1 MVAIGGLLVGFWGP
15 GAFCYLMKVGY
26 EDKIFFRMA
35 RLSFQWQAATL
46 KNIKRLWKRNGGNRR
61 PFSWFLGTRGLLL
74 FNEMLL
80 WRQKFFRMARLSFQ
94 WQAATLKDIKRL
106 WKRNGGNRRPFSWFL
121 GTRGLLL
128 FNEMWLWRQNFF
140 RMARLS
146 FQWQAATLKDI
157 KRLWKRNG
165 GNRRPFSWFLGTRG
179 LLLFNEMW
187 LWRQNF
193 FRMARL
199 SFQWQAATLKDIK
212 RLWKRNGGNRRPFSW
227 FLGTRGLLLFNESV
241 AMKTKFFSEWPDC
254 HFNDRPQLSRI

>member
-1 MVAIGGLLVGFWGP
+1 MVAI
-15 GAFCYLMKVGY
+15 
-26 EDKIFFRMA
+26 E
-35 RLSFQWQAATL
+35 
-46 KNIKRLWKRNGGNRR
+46 
-61 PFSWFLGTRGLLL
+61 
-74 FNEMLL
+74 
-80 WRQKFFRMARLSFQ
+80 
-94 WQAATLKDIKRL
+94 
-106 WKRNGGNRRPFSWFL
+106 RPFSWFL

-227 FLGTRGLLLFNESV
+227 FLGTRGLLLFNE
-241 AMKTKFFSEWPDC
+241 MWLWRQNFFRMARLSFQWPAATLKDIKRLWKRNGGNQGLLVGFWGPGAFCYLIEKAFFKMASGMTCRNSQGYNKAVEEKWWQSEA
-254 HFNDRPQLSRI
+254 F